1 MTPLP
6 SCCRFF
12 DSRFRGVAAAEELS
26 TEFSSGMVDADPL
39 ITE

>member
-6 SCCRFF
+6 GCCRFF
-12 DSRFRGVAAAEELS
+12 GSIFRGVAAAEELS

-39 ITE
+39 KAE